1 MNFYLI
7 QNGSGIE
14 EFGIDDGLKQTVY
27 KTAFKA
33 AKDVNF
39 LCKNFGLDEF
49 DYEDMLD
56 FLDERELGQI
66 YLFLKNRRSKFKR
79 VPKYLISEIIGT
91 ADEASVELWARL
103 Q

>member
-27 KTAFKA
+27 KTPFKA

-39 LCKNFGLDEF
+39 LHKNFNMDEF
-49 DYEDMLD
+49 DYEDILD

-66 YLFLKNRRSKFKR
+66 YLYLKSRKSKFKR
-79 VPKYLISEIIGT
+79 VPKSVISEIIGT
-91 ADEASVELWARL
+91 TDETSIELWARL